1 MKTQETIEF
10 NNKWYTTQ
18 NINNKTNQHWKR
30 DSNSA
35 AILEETKIDDMF
47 GQMRAIFVIVR
58 KMYFHNFNFVG
69 IWVILLCYIS

>member
-47 GQMRAIFVIVR
+47 GQMKAIFVIVR
-58 KMYFHNFNFVG
+58 KMLETNLIV
-69 IWVILLCYIS
+69 LQ